1 MCDIDQWPMWADMI
15 RSDQMTH
22 EQVHDFLNDHPAF
35 AAWYEGQY
43 VNTYGYA
50 NFDPNSEAKLT
61 KWADK
66 NPDNPWVQETAAK
79 LIAQLWKKWRR
90 K

>member
-22 EQVHDFLNDHPAF
+22 QQVMEFLDDHPAF
-35 AAWYEGQY
+35 AAWYEGQW
-43 VNTYGYA
+43 VNTIGYE
-50 NFDPNSEAKLT
+50 NSQAQEEEKLV
-61 KWADK
+61 KWAED
-66 NPDNPWVQETAAK
+66 NPDNDWVQEQAVEKIRA
-79 LIAQLWKKWRR
+79 LWKKDR